1 MSANLFAANFVGTDK
16 DIVQEAERQ
25 FNRSAIFWTGKEIN
39 LNYACPIQFVE
50 KNIEGGGGAT
60 VYGTSNG
67 KLARYKIEVFGNKKY
82 VLDNVVP
89 HETDHLVRG
98 ALTLNQIDNWIGEGC
113 AQLFET
119 PEFKDEIR
127 TRVKYYITSPNDQFS
142 CWNHLGAYQYPA
154 NVDMRNFYDT
164 SFTVAEY
171 LLLRS
176 GKESLLAFQADTS
189 PHSES
194 KWQKHF
200 GETSKESFQRWNY
213 QYAQPKTIIYVAS
226 DPAVCVPCRKFEAD
240 KAQGRFSG
248 LEFEYVKAE
257 SIGQG
262 NVEYIDSTGKKLT
275 KEEGFGRIPAFR
287 VSGTNVVRVGYGEN
301 TGLWGWVK
309 DIAKGPSA
317 ALQTAEDLTK
327 AAIKT
332 ATPKQPVSQPAQPIV
347 TQPIT
352 SDPAPVPIETSTPLA
367 YQKAREKALETKV
380 DALAD
385 SLSKLLE
392 AIKDAKDKDPE
403 KMAEAVR
410 EAIKTVKDSADVVR
424 ETKDLKEENEKTPEK
439 ETPWW
444 MILGA
449 AILGA
454 IKRKFGNREAS

>member
-127 TRVKYYITSPNDQFS
+127 ARVKYYITSPNDQFS

-176 GKESLLAFQADTS
+176 GKEALLAFQADTS

-200 GETSKESFQRWNY
+200 GETSKESFQKWNY

-287 VSGTNVVRVGYGEN
+287 VSGTNVVRVGYAEN
-301 TGLWGWVK
+301 TGLWGWIKSTLRLPLTV
-309 DIAKGPSA
+309 GE
-317 ALQTAEDLTK
+317 TAEQIIGPK
-327 AAIKT
+327 V
-332 ATPKQPVSQPAQPIV
+332 KQPQTKESTVPSPTV
-347 TQPIT
+347 T
-352 SDPAPVPIETSTPLA
+352 DPAPVPIETSTPLA
-367 YQKAREKALETKV
+367 YQKDRE
-380 DALAD
+380 
-385 SLSKLLE
+385 KLLE
-392 AIKDAKDKDPE
+392 QKLDNLSKSLEKLVESVKNVDRNDPE
-403 KMAEAVR
+403 TLAEAIR
-410 EAIKTVKDSADVVR
+410 AAIDSTKETVSSVK
-424 ETKDLKEENEKTPEK
+424 ETKELKEDQEKNPNEV
-439 ETPWW
+439 ETPYYL
-444 MILGA
+444 IIIG

-454 IKRKFGNREAS
+454 IKRKFGNRSPE